1 MILSII
7 TPQGV
12 SFEGEVK
19 RFQFPSAKG
28 LMEFLPGH
36 APMIA
41 ELKEGSI
48 HTESEAINCG
58 NGVVRIENDEI
69 KVVCEPAR
77 QLDES

>member
-12 SFEGEVK
+12 SFEGEVN

-41 ELKEGSI
+41 EVKRGRIVTDTQEM
-48 HTESEAINCG
+48 ECG
-58 NGVVRIENDEI
+58 DGVVRIKDDKI
-69 KVVCEPAR
+69 VVVCE
-77 QLDES
+77 

>member
-7 TPQGV
+7 TPKGV
-12 SFEGEVK
+12 SFEGEVM

-41 ELKEGSI
+41 EVKRGRIVTDTQELE
-48 HTESEAINCG
+48 CG
-58 NGVVRIENDEI
+58 DGVVRIKDDKI
-69 KVVCEPAR
+69 VVVCE
-77 QLDES
+77 

>member
-1 MILSII
+1 MILNII

-41 ELKEGSI
+41 QVKRGKIVTDTQELE
-48 HTESEAINCG
+48 CG
-58 NGVVRIENDEI
+58 DGVVRIKDDKI
-69 KVVCEPAR
+69 VVVCE
-77 QLDES
+77 

>member
-41 ELKEGSI
+41 EKRGRIVTDTQER
-48 HTESEAINCG
+48 ECG
-58 NGVVRIENDEI
+58 DGVGRIKDEKI
-69 KVVCEPAR
+69 VVVCE
-77 QLDES
+77 